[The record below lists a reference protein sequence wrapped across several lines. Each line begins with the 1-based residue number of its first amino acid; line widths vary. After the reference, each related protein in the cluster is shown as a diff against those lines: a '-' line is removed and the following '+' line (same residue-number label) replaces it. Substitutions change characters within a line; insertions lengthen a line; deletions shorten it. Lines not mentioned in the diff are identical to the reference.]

1 MAVKIRLKRT
11 GNKNNACFRIAVA
24 DVRAQRDGKVIEY
37 LGLYDPRHKDESINL
52 ERAKYWLGQGAQP
65 SETVQSIIKR
75 AEEGI
80 KLSDR
85 VKPAKPSKKAIAKAE
100 EAKKAAEEAAK
111 AAAEAAAAEAE
122 ATEESAEAEA

>member
-1 MAVKIRLKRT
+1 MAVKIRLKKT
-11 GNKNNACFRIAVA
+11 GSKNNACFRIAVA

-37 LGLYDPRHKDESINL
+37 LGLYDPRHKEENIKLD
-52 ERAKYWLGQGAQP
+52 RAQYWLSQGAQP

-75 AEEGI
+75 AEEGK
-80 KLSDR
+80 KLSDI

-100 EAKKAAEEAAK
+100 EEKKAAEEAAK

-122 ATEESAEAEA
+122 APADAEA